1 MRGAGVL
8 AVLALA
14 LASGSCG
21 RLIPPGQVQPP
32 FTTPVI
38 APASPPANA
47 LTAGVRPGP
56 TFAALG
62 VGAADAAGALTSFRE
77 SCPRLIARQDS
88 SGLTRREDW
97 KPACAAAASW
107 PAGEAQRFFAEQ
119 FETAQVG
126 EGKAF
131 ATGYYEPQIA
141 GSRTRMPGIE
151 YPVYGVPTDLVR
163 ARPGDAPAN
172 PNGSQPVGR
181 YDSSGTL
188 VPYHDRAAIEDGA
201 LAGRGLEVAWVADP
215 VELFFLQV
223 QGSGRLRAP
232 DGTVI
237 RIGFAG
243 QNGHPYTGIGSV
255 MRQRGLVG
263 PGTPYATSMQGL
275 MQFIRENPDQGR
287 AIMRENRS
295 WVFFAV
301 QTGDGPLGSL
311 EVPVRARSSV
321 ATDPTYVP
329 LGAPVWLDL
338 DRNEAD
344 GMWIAQDIGGAI
356 KGVNRFD
363 TFWGAGEDARV
374 MAGGMSARGA
384 ALIFVPKGTLNR
396 LGVQ

>member
-1 MRGAGVL
+1 MVVA
-8 AVLALA
+8 
-14 LASGSCG
+14 
-21 RLIPPGQVQPP
+21 
-32 FTTPVI
+32 T
-38 APASPPANA
+38 A

-56 TFAALG
+56 AFSALG
-62 VGAADAAGALTSFRE
+62 VGTTDAAGALASFRE

-88 SGLTRREDW
+88 SGLTRRDDW
-97 KPACAAAASW
+97 KPVCTAAASW
-107 PAGEAQRFFAEQ
+107 PAGEAPRFFAEQ

-141 GSRTRMPGIE
+141 GSRTRQPGFE

-163 ARPGDAPAN
+163 ARPGDAPPN

-181 YDSSGTL
+181 YDSSGTFG
-188 VPYHDRAAIEDGA
+188 PYHDRAAIEDGA

-232 DGTVI
+232 DGTEI
-237 RIGFAG
+237 RIGYAG

-275 MQFIRENPDQGR
+275 MQFIRENPAEGR
-287 AIMRENRS
+287 AVMRENRS

-311 EVPVRARSSV
+311 DVPVRAGSSV
-321 ATDPTYVP
+321 ATDPSYVP

-356 KGVNRFD
+356 KGANRFD
-363 TFWGAGEDARV
+363 TFWGAGDNARV
-374 MAGGMSARGA
+374 MAGGMSARGS